1 MTDNPILT
9 RPEAAALHP
18 VGELRFALLSGG
30 VIAEVLVLAYV
41 GRRGDAE
48 MFAVTAHPPQGWPV
62 APVPDQASTSLYETR
77 AQALLGKAQAA
88 RDHLAQALV
97 QTREQETRL
106 QREVERLDD
115 DLRYL
120 KASARQEKSAL
131 ARANEDPGPGP
142 AEAAPAPAPAPRRFR
157 PSFVPP
163 PPSLAVP
170 ATPSALWMALY
181 ASFLVDLA
189 RRGDKGRAFHRSER
203 DAQVAST
210 QSAIQDTNAAIAA
223 LQYEI
228 DHPAE
233 EASSGKGP
241 VFRGGT

>member
-1 MTDNPILT
+1 MTDNPIQT

-18 VGELRFALLSGG
+18 VGQLRFALLSGG

-41 GRRGDAE
+41 GRRGDEE

-77 AQALLGKAQAA
+77 AQALLGKAQVE

-131 ARANEDPGPGP
+131 ARANADP
-142 AEAAPAPAPAPRRFR
+142 AEAEAAPAPAPRRFR

-241 VFRGGT
+241 AFRGGT